1 MVTAADLPPR
11 GEVDD
16 DSESLVSSTI
26 GEHTYVRRI
35 KGPKGNKPPRED
47 PQAMLVRTISD
58 IVAEL
63 LALVKAGKYRDI
75 NLSKIRQECSK
86 RNGMQGIPRLT
97 QIIAGVPEQ
106 YKKQIVPL
114 LRAKPV
120 RTASGIAVVAVM
132 SKPHRC
138 PHIAVT
144 GGVCVY
150 CKP

>member
-16 DSESLVSSTI
+16 DSESLASSTI
-26 GEHTYVRRI
+26 GENAYVRRI

-63 LALVKAGKYRDI
+63 LALMKAGKSRDI
-75 NLSKIRQECSK
+75 NLSKMKQECAK

-106 YKKQIVPL
+106 YKKQLIPL